1 MYLVELDST
10 IARIEGVGEVL
21 LEKSARAKR
30 LILSVRPFRGAR
42 VAVPKRVSFKQAALF
57 AVSKATWI
65 KRQLANAKA
74 AEQKVIRFHQQSPLS
89 PAQARRQIVRRLNQ
103 LSRQTGLMYN
113 RVFVRN
119 QKTRWGSCS
128 ARHNI
133 NLNINMVH
141 LPVELMDYII
151 LHELAHT
158 RITNHG
164 PQFWKL
170 LANYIHHPRE
180 HDRALSQYDAL
191 LTLGVEKELASGKGA
206 L

>member
-1 MYLVELDST
+1 VYFVALDSA
-10 IARIEGVGEVL
+10 IARIDGVGDVL
-21 LEKSARAKR
+21 LEKSSRAKR

-42 VAVPKRVSFKQAALF
+42 VAVPKRISFKQAALF
-57 AVSKATWI
+57 AASKAPWI
-65 KRQLANAKA
+65 ERQLANAKT
-74 AEQKVIRFHQQSPLS
+74 AEQKVIRFHRQSAIS
-89 PAQARRQIVRRLNQ
+89 HAQARRQIVGRLNQ
-103 LSRQTGLMYN
+103 LSRQTGLTYN

-128 ARHNI
+128 ARNNI
-133 NLNINMVH
+133 NLNINLAH

-170 LANYIHHPRE
+170 LGDYIQHPRE
-180 HDRALSQYDAL
+180 HDRALNQYDAL
-191 LTLGVEKELASGKGA
+191 LTLDADAELAP
-206 L
+206 

>member
-1 MYLVELDST
+1 MELDSAIT
-10 IARIEGVGEVL
+10 SIEGVGDVL

-30 LILSVRPFRGAR
+30 LILSVRPFKGAR

-57 AVSKATWI
+57 AASKAVWI
-65 KRQLANAKA
+65 EKQLAGARA
-74 AEQKVIRFHQQSPLS
+74 AEQRVIRFHQQSAIS
-89 PAQARRQIVRRLNQ
+89 PAQARRLIVNRLNQ
-103 LSRQTGLMYN
+103 LSGQTDLTYN

-128 ARHNI
+128 ARNNI
-133 NLNINMVH
+133 NLNINIVH

-158 RITNHG
+158 RISNHG

-170 LANYIHHPRE
+170 LENYIQDPHE
-180 HDRALSQYDAL
+180 HDRALNQYDAL
-191 LTLGVEKELASGKGA
+191 LTLDAGA
-206 L
+206 AQAFGGE